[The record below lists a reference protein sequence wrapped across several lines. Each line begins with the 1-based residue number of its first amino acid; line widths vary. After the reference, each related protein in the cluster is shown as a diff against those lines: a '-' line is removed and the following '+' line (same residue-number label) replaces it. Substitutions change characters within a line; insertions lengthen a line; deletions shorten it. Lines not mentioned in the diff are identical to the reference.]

1 MQIFSEFLMLMTTT
15 LKSNAVIS
23 HLAEAGVQFAD
34 LLFFECTL
42 RKRGARERGAGD
54 FVFACVIFQ

>member
-1 MQIFSEFLMLMTTT
+1 MFMTTT
-15 LKSNAVIS
+15 LKSNTVIS

-42 RKRGARERGAGD
+42 RKREELEILSLL
-54 FVFACVIFQ
+54 V